1 MLANEQYTPQEVLQI
16 IVAVYLLQE
25 AYDPTVLSG
34 QQLTSDTTISDYID
48 ISDLLPPK
56 PLARYFHKLFEL
68 PNPPIELEEI
78 LAEDESTL
86 GHLCNYI
93 AQHAA
98 KEIIMP
104 ITLLGQSCDTAA
116 IFKKLITNL
125 QKRGVKTGKIKPSSL
140 LIPLFKQY
148 GGIITEEVNKMA
160 PGALSKFEYTN
171 NFLVRTGQTL
181 TIVTI
186 FSLIIVPLIWQFH
199 WSLLMPLTLGLTLI
213 FTSRLFKP
221 EKEIIENYVT
231 IRDLIVGI
239 QLKLSKS
246 PY

>member
-1 MLANEQYTPQEVLQI
+1 M
-16 IVAVYLLQE
+16 
-25 AYDPTVLSG
+25 
-34 QQLTSDTTISDYID
+34 
-48 ISDLLPPK
+48 
-56 PLARYFHKLFEL
+56 
-68 PNPPIELEEI
+68 
-78 LAEDESTL
+78 
-86 GHLCNYI
+86 
-93 AQHAA
+93 
-98 KEIIMP
+98 
-104 ITLLGQSCDTAA
+104 
-116 IFKKLITNL
+116 
-125 QKRGVKTGKIKPSSL
+125 
-140 LIPLFKQY
+140 IPLFKQY

-160 PGALSKFEYTN
+160 PSALSKFEYTN

-213 FTSRLFKP
+213 FTGRLFKP

-239 QLKLSKS
+239 QLKISKS